1 MSNSKDVFTVL
12 EECRAAQK
20 AAEQT
25 EKYQER
31 KKTQDA
37 IEKIVDYV
45 ISSEHC
51 FVVEEIANYETF
63 YDWADFVLERTV
75 YGAAMKLNFSY
86 LSDSEM
92 IRDLREIWDTH
103 A

>member
-1 MSNSKDVFTVL
+1 MSNGKDVFTVL
-12 EECRAAQK
+12 EECRAVQK

-25 EKYQER
+25 ERYQER

-45 ISSEHC
+45 ISTEHC
-51 FVVEEIANYETF
+51 FVVEKIADYQNF
-63 YDWADFVLERTV
+63 YDWKEFVLEHTV
-75 YGAAMKLNFSY
+75 YGAAMKLNFNY
-86 LSDSEM
+86 FSDSEM
-92 IRDLREIWDTH
+92 IRDLRETWDTH